1 MSEALVTL
9 PSFTQLSKQVWRV
22 LGLNPGK
29 FTLQGTNTYL
39 LGAGAK
45 KLLIDSGQG
54 IPEYIPLLHDSLQKI
69 SPEAYIS
76 DIIITHGH
84 PDHFGGLKDI
94 LGSSLLNKQ
103 QKKITVHKFPAPILH
118 RYSEDQSSFP
128 EDVLFEPLYDGKV
141 FQTDSVTLRTVHT
154 PGHTKD
160 HCTFWFEEENS
171 LFTAD
176 CVLGQGT
183 AVFEDLHE
191 YLVGLQKLLKL
202 KPGKLYPGHGPVIEE
217 GTAKIKEYINHRELR
232 EKQLVDLLT
241 SKEDKKQW
249 TSMEVTS
256 VLYKDYPESLHL
268 PAARGV
274 MLILQKLEKEGKA
287 KMVKGSTE
295 GQNIMDLVNNQWQW
309 VDSNL

>member
-1 MSEALVTL
+1 EKLVSI
-9 PSFTQLSKQVWRV
+9 PAFAQLSKQVWRV

-39 LGAGAK
+39 LGSGAR
-45 KLLIDSGQG
+45 KLLIDTGEG
-54 IPEYIPLLHDSLQKI
+54 IPEYAPLLHESLQKI
-69 SPEAYIS
+69 SPDAYIS
-76 DIIITHGH
+76 DIIITHSH
-84 PDHFGGLKDI
+84 PDHYGGLKDI
-94 LGSSLLNKQ
+94 LG
-103 QKKITVHKFPAPILH
+103 I
-118 RYSEDQSSFP
+118 FP
-128 EDVLFEPLYDGKV
+128 EDVPYEPLFDGKV
-141 FQTDSVTLRTVHT
+141 FKADAVTLRTVHT

-160 HCTFWFEEENS
+160 HCTFLFEEENS

-191 YLVGLQKLLKL
+191 YIVSLKKIL
-202 KPGKLYPGHGPVIEE
+202 EFKPGKLYPGHGPVIEE
-217 GTAKIKEYINHRELR
+217 GTAKIKEYISHRELR
-232 EKQLVDLLT
+232 EQQLVNLLT

-268 PAARGV
+268 PAARGI

-287 KMVKGSTE
+287 KMEKGSTE
-295 GQNIMDLVNNQWQW
+295 G
-309 VDSNL
+309 

>member
-1 MSEALVTL
+1 MVEPLVSL
-9 PSFTQLSKQVWRV
+9 PTFTQLSKTVWRV

-54 IPEYIPLLHDSLQKI
+54 IPEYIPLLHESLQKI
-69 SPEAYIS
+69 SPDAYIS
-76 DIIITHGH
+76 DIIITHSH

-94 LGSSLLNKQ
+94 LGSSLLNKH
-103 QKKITVHKFPAPILH
+103 KNGITVHKFPAPILN
-118 RYSEDQSSFP
+118 RYSEHQSLFP
-128 EDVLFEPLYDGKV
+128 EDVPFEPLSNGEV
-141 FQTDSVTLRTVHT
+141 FKADSVTLRVVHT

-160 HCTFWFEEENS
+160 HCTFFLEEENS

-183 AVFEDLHE
+183 PVFEDLHE
-191 YLVGLQKLLKL
+191 YLLGLRKLVELN
-202 KPGKLYPGHGPVIEE
+202 PTRLYPGHGPVIED
-217 GTAKIKEYINHRELR
+217 GVAKLKEYISHRELR

-241 SKEDKKQW
+241 SQEGKQW
-249 TSMEVTS
+249 TSMEVTTM
-256 VLYKDYPESLHL
+256 LYKDYPESLHL
-268 PAARGV
+268 PAARGI

-287 KMVKGSTE
+287 KMAEGPTE
-295 GQNIMDLVNNQWQW
+295 GKNVMDLINKEWSW
-309 VDSNL
+309 IESSL